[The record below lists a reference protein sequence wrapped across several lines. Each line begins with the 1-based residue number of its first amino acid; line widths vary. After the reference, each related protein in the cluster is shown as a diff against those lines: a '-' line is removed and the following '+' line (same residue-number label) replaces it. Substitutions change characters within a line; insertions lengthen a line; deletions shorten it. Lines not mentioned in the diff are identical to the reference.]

1 MSKRN
6 TRTGTSRAEASTALP
21 TVPVPK
27 KKRKPVPQ
35 ELPQEPTQVSQVPQ
49 VSHVSQVSQVPQ
61 VSQVFQV
68 SQISQVS
75 QKTIEKLINQ
85 NAKIM
90 SKLDQVISGQK
101 SLNDRMIKLEKVLD
115 VQNDEELIKV
125 IKTLVIYIL
134 FKYYAILHLIRK
146 LTQYSN

>member
-6 TRTGTSRAEASTALP
+6 TRAGTSRAETSTALP

-35 ELPQEPTQVSQVPQ
+35 ELPQEQTQVSQVPQ
-49 VSHVSQVSQVPQ
+49 VSQASQVSQVPQ
-61 VSQVFQV
+61 VSQV
-68 SQISQVS
+68 SQVS

-85 NAKIM
+85 NTKIM

-101 SLNDRMIKLEKVLD
+101 SLNDRMIKLEKVPD

-134 FKYYAILHLIRK
+134 FKYYAILHLLRK

>member
-6 TRTGTSRAEASTALP
+6 TRAGTSRAETSTALP

-27 KKRKPVPQ
+27 EKRKPVPQ
-35 ELPQEPTQVSQVPQ
+35 ELLQKPTQVSQVPQ
-49 VSHVSQVSQVPQ
+49 VSQVSQVSQVPQ

-68 SQISQVS
+68 SQVS
-75 QKTIEKLINQ
+75 QKTIEKLVNQ

-90 SKLDQVISGQK
+90 SKLDRVISGQK
-101 SLNDRMIKLEKVLD
+101 SLNDRMIKLEKVPD

-125 IKTLVIYIL
+125 KTLVIYI
-134 FKYYAILHLIRK
+134 I
-146 LTQYSN
+146 

>member
-6 TRTGTSRAEASTALP
+6 TRAGTSRAETSMALP

-35 ELPQEPTQVSQVPQ
+35 ELPQEPTQVSQIPQ
-49 VSHVSQVSQVPQ
+49 VFPQVSQVSQV
-61 VSQVFQV
+61 F
-68 SQISQVS
+68 QVS

-101 SLNDRMIKLEKVLD
+101 SLNDRMIKLEKVPD

-134 FKYYAILHLIRK
+134 FKYYAILHLLRK

>member
-6 TRTGTSRAEASTALP
+6 TRAGTSRAETSTALP

-35 ELPQEPTQVSQVPQ
+35 ELPQEQTQVSQVPQ
-49 VSHVSQVSQVPQ
+49 ASQVSQVPQ
-61 VSQVFQV
+61 VSQVSQV

-101 SLNDRMIKLEKVLD
+101 SLNDRMIKLEKVPD
-115 VQNDEELIKV
+115 IQNDEELIKV

-134 FKYYAILHLIRK
+134 FKYYAILHLLRK

>member
-6 TRTGTSRAEASTALP
+6 TRAGTSRAETSTALP

-27 KKRKPVPQ
+27 KKRKPVSQ
-35 ELPQEPTQVSQVPQ
+35 ELPQKPTQVSQVPQ
-49 VSHVSQVSQVPQ
+49 VSQVSQVSQVPQ
-61 VSQVFQV
+61 VSQV
-68 SQISQVS
+68 SQVS
-75 QKTIEKLINQ
+75 QKTIEKLVNQ

-101 SLNDRMIKLEKVLD
+101 SLNDRMIKLEKVPD

-125 IKTLVIYIL
+125 KTLVIYI
-134 FKYYAILHLIRK
+134 I
-146 LTQYSN
+146 

>member
-6 TRTGTSRAEASTALP
+6 TRAGTSRAETSTALP

-35 ELPQEPTQVSQVPQ
+35 ELPQEPTQVSQVLQ
-49 VSHVSQVSQVPQ
+49 VSQVSQVPQ
-61 VSQVFQV
+61 VSQV
-68 SQISQVS
+68 SQVS

-125 IKTLVIYIL
+125 IKTCHIYI
-134 FKYYAILHLIRK
+134 I
-146 LTQYSN
+146 

>member
-6 TRTGTSRAEASTALP
+6 TRAGTSRAETSTALP

-49 VSHVSQVSQVPQ
+49 VSQISQVSQVPQ
-61 VSQVFQV
+61 VCQV
-68 SQISQVS
+68 SQVSQLS

-90 SKLDQVISGQK
+90 LKLDQVISGQK
-101 SLNDRMIKLEKVLD
+101 SLNDRMIKLEKVPD
-115 VQNDEELIKV
+115 VQNDEELIKI

-134 FKYYAILHLIRK
+134 FKYYAILHLLRK

>member
-1 MSKRN
+1 M
-6 TRTGTSRAEASTALP
+6 
-21 TVPVPK
+21 PVPK

-49 VSHVSQVSQVPQ
+49 VSQVSQVSQVPQ
-61 VSQVFQV
+61 VSQVSQV
-68 SQISQVS
+68 SQVFQVS

-101 SLNDRMIKLEKVLD
+101 SLNDRMIKLEKVPD

-125 IKTLVIYIL
+125 KTLVIYIL
-134 FKYYAILHLIRK
+134 FKYYAILRLLRK

>member
-6 TRTGTSRAEASTALP
+6 TRAGTSRAETSTALP

-35 ELPQEPTQVSQVPQ
+35 ELPQKPTQVSQVPQ
-49 VSHVSQVSQVPQ
+49 VSQVSQVSQVPQ
-61 VSQVFQV
+61 VSQV
-68 SQISQVS
+68 SQVS
-75 QKTIEKLINQ
+75 QKTIEKLVNQ

-101 SLNDRMIKLEKVLD
+101 SLNDRMIKLEKVPD

-125 IKTLVIYIL
+125 KTLVIYI
-134 FKYYAILHLIRK
+134 I
-146 LTQYSN
+146 

>member
-6 TRTGTSRAEASTALP
+6 TRAGTSRAETSTALP

-35 ELPQEPTQVSQVPQ
+35 ELPQKPTQISQVPQ
-49 VSHVSQVSQVPQ
+49 VSQ

-68 SQISQVS
+68 SQ
-75 QKTIEKLINQ
+75 KTIEKLVNQ

-101 SLNDRMIKLEKVLD
+101 SLNDRMIKLEKVPD

-125 IKTLVIYIL
+125 KTLVIYIL
-134 FKYYAILHLIRK
+134 FKYYAILRLLRK

>member
-6 TRTGTSRAEASTALP
+6 TCVRTSRAETSTALP

-49 VSHVSQVSQVPQ
+49 VSQVSQVSQVPQ
-61 VSQVFQV
+61 VSQVSQVFQV
-68 SQISQVS
+68 F

-90 SKLDQVISGQK
+90 SKLDQVILGQK
-101 SLNDRMIKLEKVLD
+101 SLNDRMIKLEKVPD

-134 FKYYAILHLIRK
+134 FKYYAILHLLCK

>member
-6 TRTGTSRAEASTALP
+6 TRAGTSRAEISTALP

-35 ELPQEPTQVSQVPQ
+35 ELPQEPTQVSQV
-49 VSHVSQVSQVPQ
+49 SQVPQ
-61 VSQVFQV
+61 VSQV
-68 SQISQVS
+68 SQVS

-90 SKLDQVISGQK
+90 LKLDQVISGQK
-101 SLNDRMIKLEKVLD
+101 SLNDRMIKLEKVPD

-125 IKTLVIYIL
+125 KTLVIYIL
-134 FKYYAILHLIRK
+134 FKYYAILRLLRK

>member
-6 TRTGTSRAEASTALP
+6 TRAGTSRAETSTALP

-49 VSHVSQVSQVPQ
+49 VSQVSQVSQVPQ
-61 VSQVFQV
+61 VFQV
-68 SQISQVS
+68 SQVSQVS

-101 SLNDRMIKLEKVLD
+101 SLNDRMIKLEKVPD

-125 IKTLVIYIL
+125 KTLVIYIL
-134 FKYYAILHLIRK
+134 FKYYAILRLLRK

>member
-1 MSKRN
+1 MSNKRN
-6 TRTGTSRAEASTALP
+6 TRAGTSRAETSTALP

-35 ELPQEPTQVSQVPQ
+35 ELPQKPTQVSQVPQ
-49 VSHVSQVSQVPQ
+49 VSQ

-68 SQISQVS
+68 SQVSQVS
-75 QKTIEKLINQ
+75 QVLQVSQVSQVFQISQKMIEKLINQ

-101 SLNDRMIKLEKVLD
+101 SLNDRMIKLEKVPD

-125 IKTLVIYIL
+125 KTLVIYI
-134 FKYYAILHLIRK
+134 I
-146 LTQYSN
+146 

>member
-6 TRTGTSRAEASTALP
+6 TRAGTSRAETSMALS

-35 ELPQEPTQVSQVPQ
+35 ELPQKPTQVSQVPQ
-49 VSHVSQVSQVPQ
+49 VSQVSQISQVPQ
-61 VSQVFQV
+61 VSQIPQV
-68 SQISQVS
+68 SQVSKVSQVS
-75 QKTIEKLINQ
+75 QKTIEKLVNQ

-101 SLNDRMIKLEKVLD
+101 SLNDRMIKLEKFR
-115 VQNDEELIKV
+115 
-125 IKTLVIYIL
+125 T
-134 FKYYAILHLIRK
+134 FKMMK
-146 LTQYSN
+146 N

>member
-6 TRTGTSRAEASTALP
+6 TRAGTSRAETSTALP
-21 TVPVPK
+21 TVSVPK

-35 ELPQEPTQVSQVPQ
+35 ELPQEPTQVPQ
-49 VSHVSQVSQVPQ
+49 VSQVSQVSQVPQ
-61 VSQVFQV
+61 VSQV
-68 SQISQVS
+68 SQVS
-75 QKTIEKLINQ
+75 QKTIEKLVNQ

-101 SLNDRMIKLEKVLD
+101 SLNDRMIKLEKVPD

-125 IKTLVIYIL
+125 KTLVIYIL
-134 FKYYAILHLIRK
+134 FKYYAILRLLRK

>member
-6 TRTGTSRAEASTALP
+6 TRAGTSRAETSTALP

-35 ELPQEPTQVSQVPQ
+35 ELSQEPTQVSQVPQ
-49 VSHVSQVSQVPQ
+49 VSQVSQISQVPQ
-61 VSQVFQV
+61 VSQVSQVFQV
-68 SQISQVS
+68 SQVS

-85 NAKIM
+85 TAKIM

-101 SLNDRMIKLEKVLD
+101 SLNDRMIKLEKVPD

-125 IKTLVIYIL
+125 KTLVIYIL
-134 FKYYAILHLIRK
+134 FSNILI
-146 LTQYSN
+146 N

>member
-6 TRTGTSRAEASTALP
+6 TRAGTSRAETSTALP

-49 VSHVSQVSQVPQ
+49 VSQVSQVSQVPQ
-61 VSQVFQV
+61 VPQV

-75 QKTIEKLINQ
+75 QKTIEKLVNQ

-101 SLNDRMIKLEKVLD
+101 SLNDRMIKLEKVPD
-115 VQNDEELIKV
+115 VQNNEELIKV

-134 FKYYAILHLIRK
+134 FKYYAILHLLRK

>member
-6 TRTGTSRAEASTALP
+6 TCAGTSRAETSTALP
-21 TVPVPK
+21 TVPVSK

-49 VSHVSQVSQVPQ
+49 VSQVSQVSQVPQ
-61 VSQVFQV
+61 VSQVSQV

-101 SLNDRMIKLEKVLD
+101 SLNDRMIKLEKVPY

-134 FKYYAILHLIRK
+134 FKYYAILRLLRK

>member
-6 TRTGTSRAEASTALP
+6 TRAGTSRAETSTALP

-35 ELPQEPTQVSQVPQ
+35 ELPQEPTQVSQV
-49 VSHVSQVSQVPQ
+49 S
-61 VSQVFQV
+61 QV

-101 SLNDRMIKLEKVLD
+101 SLNDRIIKLEKVPD
-115 VQNDEELIKV
+115 VQN
-125 IKTLVIYIL
+125 
-134 FKYYAILHLIRK
+134 
-146 LTQYSN
+146 